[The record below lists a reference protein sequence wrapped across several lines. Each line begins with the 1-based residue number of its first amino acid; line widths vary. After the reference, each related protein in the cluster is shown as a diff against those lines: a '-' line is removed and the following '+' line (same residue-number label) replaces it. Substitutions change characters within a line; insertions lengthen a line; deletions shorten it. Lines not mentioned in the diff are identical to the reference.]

1 MEVSVDGNATRGKE
15 GWKEFLTQKDP
26 ERRFCYILKFRTRSL
41 LLHTVT
47 GHSRF
52 SLKGHVFTLKYNAYL
67 TEKTEKPMLIINS
80 LVLVCKR
87 YALLHRNLI
96 YEGYFPDWFE
106 YFCREIFSLSV
117 SRIRKNMA
125 IDSIIGTSC
134 FGFLAISFFFS
145 FLVHH

>member
-1 MEVSVDGNATRGKE
+1 MVMQPRIKKDGRNFWHKRIPRGAFVTF
-15 GWKEFLTQKDP
+15 WNS
-26 ERRFCYILKFRTRSL
+26 ERDLCCS
-41 LLHTVT
+41 TVT

-106 YFCREIFSLSV
+106 YFCREIFSPFCFKDIQKYGHRFYYRHQLS
-117 SRIRKNMA
+117 
-125 IDSIIGTSC
+125 
-134 FGFLAISFFFS
+134 LFFTNF
-145 FLVHH
+145 FIL